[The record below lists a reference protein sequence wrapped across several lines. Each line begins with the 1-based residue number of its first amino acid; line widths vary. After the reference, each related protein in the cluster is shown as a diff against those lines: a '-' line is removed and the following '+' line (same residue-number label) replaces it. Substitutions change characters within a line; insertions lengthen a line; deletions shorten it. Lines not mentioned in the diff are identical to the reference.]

1 LARTPVRSAAN
12 ETRHKLLARRDRELS
27 DAQLVG
33 LLLSA
38 GARADA
44 LAGKLLDRFGS
55 LHGLLDARVDG
66 LLDVAGL
73 GPARVAALKACLVLA
88 GRYARGRLEQR
99 PLIQRKDD
107 VTLLLAAELG
117 AEERE
122 VFAVLFLDSRH
133 RLIRF
138 ERLFLGSVNRANVH
152 PREVA
157 KAALACN
164 AAAVVLAHNH
174 PSGVAEP
181 SVADIELT
189 ERLKRL
195 LGELEVRVLD
205 HVVVGADRV
214 VSLAERG
221 LV

>member
-1 LARTPVRSAAN
+1 
-12 ETRHKLLARRDRELS
+12 
-27 DAQLVG
+27 
-33 LLLSA
+33 
-38 GARADA
+38 
-44 LAGKLLDRFGS
+44 
-55 LHGLLDARVDG
+55 
-66 LLDVAGL
+66 
-73 GPARVAALKACLVLA
+73 VAALKACLVLA

-157 KAALACN
+157 KAALSCN

-195 LGELEVRVLD
+195 LGELDVRVLD